1 MHVTIDGYGGDPQVL
16 ANEELV
22 RALLDRY
29 PEQIGMT
36 KIAHPHVYRYEGSKP
51 EDWGIS
57 GFVLIA
63 ESHISIHTFPKRR
76 FVWVDIFSCKGFD
89 AERAVADMREHFGL
103 ADVQTR
109 VLARGL
115 EYPHSVPEALPY
127 ASAERRRVAT
137 ALAGSGRLGAA
148 KRPSPDR
155 PVSGVWAEER
165 THGRLP
171 AHPR

>member
-1 MHVTIDGYGGDPQVL
+1 MHVAIDGYGGDPQRL
-16 ANEELV
+16 ASEEGV

-29 PEQIGMT
+29 PEEIGMT
-36 KIAHPHVYRYEGSKP
+36 KIAPPHVCRYEGQKP

-76 FVWVDIFSCKGFD
+76 FVWVDIFSCKDFD
-89 AERAVADMREHFGL
+89 AQRAVADVQAHFGL
-103 ADVQTR
+103 VDVQTR

-127 ASAERRRVAT
+127 ASAERQEVAT
-137 ALAGSGRLGAA
+137 AL
-148 KRPSPDR
+148 SPEANE
-155 PVSGVWAEER
+155 PLAHASSSSSGVEEL
-165 THGRLP
+165 THERLP